1 MRIAKV
7 PLEVIS
13 QELIAAACVQ
23 PKAVLTAE
31 IAGMSYDGGPCC
43 AIVPLLVPWQI
54 ESR

>member
-1 MRIAKV
+1 MRRAKV
-7 PLEVIS
+7 PLEGIS